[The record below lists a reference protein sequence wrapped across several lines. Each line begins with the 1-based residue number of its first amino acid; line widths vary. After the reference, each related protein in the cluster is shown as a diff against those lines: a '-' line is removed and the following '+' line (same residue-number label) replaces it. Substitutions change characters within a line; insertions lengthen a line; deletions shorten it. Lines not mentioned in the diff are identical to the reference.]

1 MFRRTAEQLAFTPKG
16 ILGTCMDVVQKI
28 ETLIE
33 PALADMGY
41 ELVRVRVTGS
51 QRKTLQIMAD
61 RLDGAAMGVEDCAD
75 ISHATSAILDVE
87 DPITDAYVLEVSSP
101 GIDRP
106 LTKLHHFE
114 RYAGFE
120 AKVEMHHM
128 IDGRKRFSG
137 RLLGVEDDK
146 VRLEHDGS
154 PVDLPF
160 AEIRNAKLILTDEL
174 IAAAQSASDGDE
186 NAVEGGM
193 MEVKEVSG

>member
-1 MFRRTAEQLAFTPKG
+1 
-16 ILGTCMDVVQKI
+16 MDVVQKI
-28 ETLIE
+28 ETLIQ

-61 RLDGAAMGVEDCAD
+61 RSDGAAMGVDDCAD
-75 ISHATSAILDVE
+75 ISHAVSAILDVE

-106 LTKLHHFE
+106 LTKLPHFE
-114 RYAGFE
+114 RFAGFD

-128 IDGRKRFSG
+128 VGGRKRFSG
-137 RLLGVEDDK
+137 RLLGVDGAT
-146 VRLEHDGS
+146 VRLEHEGEA
-154 PVDLPF
+154 VDLPF
-160 AEIRNAKLILTDEL
+160 AGIRNAKLILTDEL
-174 IAAAQSASDGDE
+174 IAAARSGSEEDSFEGAGANG

-193 MEVKEVSG
+193 MEVGKASG

>member
-1 MFRRTAEQLAFTPKG
+1 
-16 ILGTCMDVVQKI
+16 MDVVQKI

-41 ELVRVRVTGS
+41 ELVRVRVSGS

-61 RLDGAAMGVEDCAD
+61 RLDGAAMGVDDCAD
-75 ISHATSAILDVE
+75 ISHAVSAILDVE

-106 LTKLHHFE
+106 LTKLPHFG
-114 RYAGFE
+114 RYVGFE
-120 AKVEMHHM
+120 AKVELHHM

-137 RLLGVEDDK
+137 KLLGVDGDTI
-146 VRLEHDGS
+146 RLEHDGVA
-154 PVDLPF
+154 VDLPF

-174 IAAAQSASDGDE
+174 IAAAQAGSPDADGE
-186 NAVEGGM
+186 EGSAVEGGM
-193 MEVKEVSG
+193 MEVGKASG

>member
-1 MFRRTAEQLAFTPKG
+1 
-16 ILGTCMDVVQKI
+16 MDVVQKI

-61 RLDGAAMGVEDCAD
+61 RLDGAAMSVDDCAD

-106 LTKLHHFE
+106 LTKLPHFG
-114 RYAGFE
+114 RFAGFE

-137 RLLGVEDDK
+137 KLLGVEGDT
-146 VRLEHDGS
+146 VRLEYEGT

-160 AEIRNAKLILTDEL
+160 AEIRNAKLVLTDEL
-174 IAAAQSASDGDE
+174 IAASQAGTLDGSGGE
-186 NAVEGGM
+186 GNAVEGGT
-193 MEVKEVSG
+193 MEVEEASG

>member
-1 MFRRTAEQLAFTPKG
+1 
-16 ILGTCMDVVQKI
+16 MDVVQKI
-28 ETLIE
+28 ETLID
-33 PALADMGY
+33 PALTDMGY

-61 RLDGAAMGVEDCAD
+61 RLDGAAMSVDDCAD
-75 ISHATSAILDVE
+75 ISHAVSAILDVE

-114 RYAGFE
+114 RYVGFD

-128 IDGRKRFSG
+128 VDGRKRFSG
-137 RLLGVEDDK
+137 KLLGVGDATVQLDHE
-146 VRLEHDGS
+146 GTS
-154 PVDLPF
+154 VDLPF
-160 AEIRNAKLILTDEL
+160 AGIRNAKLILTDEL
-174 IAAAQSASDGDE
+174 IAAAQADGDG

-193 MEVKEVSG
+193 MEVEKASG